1 VPRLSLAWRPFEY
14 DREFSVP
21 YIGSIA
27 AFRDFGGYETIL
39 IEGGIMDQTG
49 QAFTLQGP
57 GGRKWVGRIIVAVIL
72 GEAIWNLI
80 VSIMN
85 NVIVPWLGDFFGQSS
100 GLPTSFTQRPY
111 NYPDLF
117 VSVVEFCIA
126 GLVAAIFNY
135 FLERRGRGNVRTMK
149 VPVLQKTEDVQVVS
163 QPVPAPATQ
172 VISQMS
178 PAVPVGRPSPISP
191 TPPVVFP
198 AASPLPAPASQVN
211 PVPPAKPVEVPA
223 AAPRVMSSGAK
234 AASAA
239 PKAEQPKPKKPKE
252 VYYNIV
258 GEPMPPDED

>member
-1 VPRLSLAWRPFEY
+1 
-14 DREFSVP
+14 
-21 YIGSIA
+21 
-27 AFRDFGGYETIL
+27 
-39 IEGGIMDQTG
+39 MDQTG
-49 QAFTLQGP
+49 QAFTFYGSD
-57 GGRKWVGRIIVAVIL
+57 GRKWVGRIIVAVIL
-72 GEAIWNLI
+72 GEAIWNLV

-135 FLERRGRGNVRTMK
+135 FLERRGSGKVRTPVSQK
-149 VPVLQKTEDVQVVS
+149 ADGVPVVS
-163 QPVPAPATQ
+163 QPAPAPTAQ
-172 VISQMS
+172 VISHTS
-178 PAVPVGRPSPISP
+178 PAVPVGRPSLISSA
-191 TPPVVFP
+191 PPAAIP

-211 PVPPAKPVEVPA
+211 PGPTAKPVEVPP

-234 AASAA
+234 APSLA

-258 GEPMPPDED
+258 GEPIPSDED